1 MGWWT
6 ALFTQDSLSE
16 HPGENALTEYA
27 LSFCTFNRN
36 SLIVDVGCGKGGS
49 VALLRR
55 KLGCRVIGVDRSADA
70 ADADI
75 LRGDAEALPFENAL
89 ADGVLTDAEKRSGC
103 MLVDLGAETTTVL
116 VSQISCPEKVLHEC
130 ARILKAGGTLL
141 LTDLYSRTD
150 EVRQSN
156 LGCLFTK
163 ETLRSALCAAGF
175 SVTYF
180 EDVSPLLTQLWASAM
195 LSGSGDG
202 ACRILRLFRES
213 GAKPGYY
220 ILTATRL

>member
-55 KLGCRVIGVDRSADA
+55 KLGCRVIGVDRNVDS

-89 ADGVLTDAEKRSGC
+89 ADGVLCECS
-103 MLVDLGAETTTVL
+103 L
-116 VSQISCPEKVLHEC
+116 SQISCPEKVLHEC
-130 ARILKAGGTLL
+130 ARILKAGRTLL

-150 EVRQSN
+150 EVRQSK

-195 LSGSGDG
+195 LSGGEEET
-202 ACRILRLFRES
+202 CRISQLFKES